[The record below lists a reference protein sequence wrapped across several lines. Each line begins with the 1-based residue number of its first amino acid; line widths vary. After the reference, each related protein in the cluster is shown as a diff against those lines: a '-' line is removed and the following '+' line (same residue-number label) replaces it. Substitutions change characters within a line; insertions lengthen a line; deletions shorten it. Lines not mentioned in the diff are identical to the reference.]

1 MKPGIKKV
9 ASGKTKRVATVFT
22 GAAACAAAFA
32 PAAHAANGH
41 QAGLDGKK
49 LTLAQHYGTLHGARP
64 DNHHTSSITEGSCAT
79 TPRWVHFAVTANSGI
94 YELCFGFRG
103 TWVFSS
109 RGVDLAVAESQ
120 ICGGTNHGWYESWNG
135 RRGYYGPGKTWVYLP
150 VSNIKSV
157 HISGWNKNNSA
168 CGAPLP

>member
-1 MKPGIKKV
+1 MKSGIKNV

-22 GAAACAAAFA
+22 GAAACAAAFV

-49 LTLAQHYGTLHGARP
+49 LTLAQHYGTMHGARP
-64 DNHHTSSITEGSCAT
+64 DDYAASGSIREGNCAT
-79 TPRWVHFAVTANSGI
+79 TPRWVHFAASGGKS
-94 YELCFGFRG
+94 EVCFGFHG
-103 TWVFSS
+103 TLVVSS
-109 RGVDLAVAESQ
+109 NYVPEYRVSQ
-120 ICGGTNHGWYESWNG
+120 ICGGTNHGWYESWAG
-135 RRGYYGPGKTWVYLP
+135 RRGYYGPGKTWVHLP

-168 CGAPLP
+168 CGAPLA